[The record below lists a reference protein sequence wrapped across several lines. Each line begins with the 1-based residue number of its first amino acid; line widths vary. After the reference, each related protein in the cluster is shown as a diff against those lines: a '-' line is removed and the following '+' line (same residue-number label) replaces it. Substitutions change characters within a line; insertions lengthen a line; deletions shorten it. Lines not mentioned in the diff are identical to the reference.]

1 VFYKTIRHFPKTCPG
16 RELVS
21 LRPVKPRLSG
31 VPVYYLMPGS
41 QQPAALSVAGT
52 GACELT
58 FLTHWYE
65 AFRETGAPGLG
76 ASDASPAQGRWPP
89 SQAAQEAARG
99 AERAAGSKA
108 AGAPPGLVCGRE

>member
-1 VFYKTIRHFPKTCPG
+1 MPG
-16 RELVS
+16 GGSRLACV
-21 LRPVKPRLSG
+21 RPVKPGLSG
-31 VPVYYLMPGS
+31 VPVYYLTSES

-65 AFRETGAPGLG
+65 AFRKIGAPGLPT
-76 ASDASPAQGRWPP
+76 SNASPALGRWPP
-89 SQAAQEAARG
+89 GQAAQEAARG